1 MSDAWFAASLEEIA
15 AFLDKFEHQK
25 SATVKA
31 DSDLV
36 AALVGILSAGPA
48 IYAMGKHAEAA
59 YAAARTLDPLPVEDQ

>member
-1 MSDAWFAASLEEIA
+1 MSADAWYAACLYEVSSA
-15 AFLDKFEHQK
+15 LDKFEHQK
-25 SATVKA
+25 QIVVRA

-59 YAAARTLDPLPVEDQ
+59 YAAARTLERPEGQ